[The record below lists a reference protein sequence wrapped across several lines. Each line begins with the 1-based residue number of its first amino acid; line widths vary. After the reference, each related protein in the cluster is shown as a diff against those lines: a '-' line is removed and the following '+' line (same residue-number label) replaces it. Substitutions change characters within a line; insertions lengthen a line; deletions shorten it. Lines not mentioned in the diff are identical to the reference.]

1 VRRYAT
7 LALFLIVPTAAH
19 AAMAYRVTVVTKGRF
34 KKPPLVGEVIADG
47 EKRRLTYK
55 DQPEPF
61 SEDVLLSTDGGKTV
75 TALNTSLRTW
85 FALTRGG
92 TSETEFLSS
101 IRRVQIKDTNVA
113 VTEEPSEPIAG
124 YPVRK
129 FVIHAGYT
137 TVEDYSGTKVKR
149 IHSLTEL
156 VWTTDKLDG
165 SLTFPRPAYTIGARP
180 VDDELGVKTASISGF
195 VLRDVETISRAYEG
209 GMPTL
214 EMTTTE
220 VDEIRTVPSPPASQF
235 EKPAG
240 YVNQPP
246 IISGAPTVISH

>member
-1 VRRYAT
+1 M
-7 LALFLIVPTAAH
+7 LALLLIVPAAAH
-19 AAMAYRVTVVTKGRF
+19 AATAYRVTIVRKRRLD
-34 KKPPLVGEVIADG
+34 KPPLVGQVIADG

-55 DQPEPF
+55 DRPEPF
-61 SEDVLLSTDGGKTV
+61 TEDVLLSTDGGKTV
-75 TALNTSLRTW
+75 TALNTPLRTW
-85 FALTRGG
+85 FALTRSGP
-92 TSETEFLSS
+92 SETDVPSS
-101 IRRVQIKDTNVA
+101 IRRVQIKDTTVS

-129 FVIHAGYT
+129 FVIHAGFT

-165 SLTFPRPAYTIGARP
+165 SLTFPRPAYTLGTRS
-180 VDDELGVKTASISGF
+180 VDDELAVKTAAISGF

-209 GMPTL
+209 GMPIV
-214 EMTTTE
+214 EITTTE
-220 VDEIRTVPSPPASQF
+220 VDDIRTVPSPPAADF